1 MANGTMT
8 GTGTQIDPYLVEDVY
23 DFLSIPGGSKE
34 IYYKLTNDID
44 FNDHETYK
52 YGISGVLISNS
63 YIYIDG
69 DGHEIRNMI
78 LTGTDSKIIAKEI
91 RNVSFSNIILNT
103 IQKGAVGQIKA
114 STFNNCQFGYYSS
127 NSNLACIFSIGFG
140 TFNDCTF
147 NIGGSTYIHTMMNC
161 TFNRCHIHFNNFIH
175 TSNASSIINCDENVS
190 SSKVVFNNTY
200 ITGEIDVKNGPYT
213 TYIFYGDTNKV
224 TLNNSYVACKIT
236 TNYDYIRIMSNTA
249 NMTSTCFADKTLI
262 SKVKTDNTYRW
273 HLLTTE
279 QCKNNTYLQS
289 IGFQAFPDESV

>member
-1 MANGTMT
+1 MANGIMT
-8 GTGTQIDPYLVEDVY
+8 GSGTQIDPYLVEDVY
-23 DFLSIPGGSKE
+23 DFLAIDSAYHNP
-34 IYYKLTNDID
+34 YYKLVNDID

-52 YGISGVLISNS
+52 YGISTTLFSGETYV
-63 YIYIDG
+63 DG
-69 DGHEIRNMI
+69 DGHEVRNMI
-78 LTGTDSKIIAKEI
+78 LSGTSSKITAKEFKNI
-91 RNVSFSNIILNT
+91 SFSNIILNT

-114 STFNNCQFGYYSS
+114 STFNNCRFGYYSS

-147 NIGGSTYIHTMMNC
+147 NIAGSTYIHTMMNC

-175 TSNASSIINCDENVS
+175 TSNASFIISCDENVS

-213 TYIFYGDTNKV
+213 NYIFYGETSKV

-273 HLLTTE
+273 YLLTTE
-279 QCKNNTYLQS
+279 QCKNNAYLQS
-289 IGFQAFPDESV
+289 IGFQAFAIES

>member
-8 GTGTQIDPYLVEDVY
+8 GSGTQIDPYLVEDVY
-23 DFLSIPGGSKE
+23 DFLAIDSAYHNP
-34 IYYKLTNDID
+34 YYKLVNDID

-52 YGISGVLISNS
+52 YGISTTLFSGETYV
-63 YIYIDG
+63 DG
-69 DGHEIRNMI
+69 DGHEVRNMI
-78 LTGTDSKIIAKEI
+78 LSGTSSKITAKEFKNI
-91 RNVSFSNIILNT
+91 SFSNIILNT

-114 STFNNCQFGYYSS
+114 STFNNCRFGYYSS

-147 NIGGSTYIHTMMNC
+147 NIAGSTYIHTMMNC

-175 TSNASSIINCDENVS
+175 TSNASFIISCDENVS

-213 TYIFYGDTNKV
+213 NYIFYGETSKV

-273 HLLTTE
+273 YLLTTE
-279 QCKNNTYLQS
+279 QCKNNAYLQS
-289 IGFQAFPDESV
+289 IGFQAFAIES

>member
-8 GTGTQIDPYLVEDVY
+8 GSGTSTDPYLVEDIY
-23 DFLSIPGGSKE
+23 DFLSIPGGATV

-78 LTGTDSKIIAKEI
+78 LTGTDTKIIAKEI
-91 RNVSFSNIILNT
+91 RNVSFANIILNT

-114 STFNNCQFGYYSS
+114 STFNNCRFGYYSS

-147 NIGGSTYIHTMMNC
+147 NIAGSTYIHTMMNC

-175 TSNASSIINCDENVS
+175 TSNASFIISCDENVS

-200 ITGEIDVKNGPYT
+200 ITGEIDVKNGP
-213 TYIFYGDTNKV
+213 
-224 TLNNSYVACKIT
+224 
-236 TNYDYIRIMSNTA
+236 NYDYIRIMSNNA

-262 SKVKTDNTYRW
+262 SKVKTDYPYNW
-273 HLLTTE
+273 KLLTTE

-289 IGFQAFPDESV
+289 IGFQAFPDDSV

>member
-8 GTGTQIDPYLVEDVY
+8 GSGTQIDPYLVEDVY
-23 DFLSIPGGSKE
+23 DFLAIDSAYHNP
-34 IYYKLTNDID
+34 YYKLVNDID

-52 YGISGVLISNS
+52 YGISTTLFSGETYV
-63 YIYIDG
+63 DG
-69 DGHEIRNMI
+69 DGHEVRNMI
-78 LTGTDSKIIAKEI
+78 LSGTSSKITAKEFKNI
-91 RNVSFSNIILNT
+91 SFSNIILNT

-114 STFNNCQFGYYSS
+114 STFNSCQFGYYSS

-147 NIGGSTYIHTMMNC
+147 NIAGSTHIHTMMNC

-175 TSNASSIINCDENVS
+175 TSNASSIISCDENVS

-213 TYIFYGDTNKV
+213 NYIFYGETSKV

-273 HLLTTE
+273 YLLTTE

-289 IGFQAFPDESV
+289 IGFQAFSDESV

>member
-23 DFLSIPGGSKE
+23 DFLAIDSAYHNP
-34 IYYKLTNDID
+34 YYKLVNDID

-52 YGISGVLISNS
+52 YGISTTLFSGETYV
-63 YIYIDG
+63 DG

-114 STFNNCQFGYYSS
+114 STFNNCRFGYYSS

-147 NIGGSTYIHTMMNC
+147 NIAGSTYIHTMMNC

-175 TSNASSIINCDENVS
+175 TSNASFIISCDENVS

-213 TYIFYGDTNKV
+213 NYIFYGETSKV

-249 NMTSTCFADKTLI
+249 NMTST
-262 SKVKTDNTYRW
+262 
-273 HLLTTE
+273 
-279 QCKNNTYLQS
+279 
-289 IGFQAFPDESV
+289 

>member
-23 DFLSIPGGSKE
+23 DFLAIDSAYHNP
-34 IYYKLTNDID
+34 YYKLVNDID

-52 YGISGVLISNS
+52 YGISTTLFSGETYV
-63 YIYIDG
+63 DG
-69 DGHEIRNMI
+69 DGHEVRNMI
-78 LTGTDSKIIAKEI
+78 FSGTSSKITAKEFKNI
-91 RNVSFSNIILNT
+91 SFSNIILNT

-114 STFNNCQFGYYSS
+114 STFNSCRFGYYSS

-147 NIGGSTYIHTMMNC
+147 NIAGSTYIHTMMNC

-175 TSNASSIINCDENVS
+175 TSNASFIISCDENVS

-213 TYIFYGDTNKV
+213 NYIFYGETSKV
-224 TLNNSYVACKIT
+224 TLNNSYFACKTT
-236 TNYDYIRIMSNTA
+236 TNYDHIYIMSNTA

-262 SKVKTDNTYRW
+262 SKVKTDNTYNW
-273 HLLTTE
+273 KLLTTE

>member
-8 GTGTQIDPYLVEDVY
+8 GSGTQIDPYLVEDVY
-23 DFLSIPGGSKE
+23 DFLAIDSQYHNP
-34 IYYKLTNDID
+34 YYKLVNDID

-52 YGISGVLISNS
+52 YGISTTLFSGETYV
-63 YIYIDG
+63 DG

-175 TSNASSIINCDENVS
+175 TSNASSIISCDENSS

-200 ITGEIDVKNGPYT
+200 ITGEIDVKNGRYT
-213 TYIFYGDTNKV
+213 TYIFYGDTSKV
-224 TLNNSYVACKIT
+224 TLNNSYFACKIT
-236 TNYDYIRIMSNTA
+236 TNYDYISIMSNTA
-249 NMTSTCFADKTLI
+249 KMSSTCFADKTLI
-262 SKVKTDNTYRW
+262 SKVKTDYTYGW
-273 HLLTTE
+273 YLLTTE
-279 QCKNNTYLQS
+279 QCKNNAYLQS
-289 IGFQAFPDESV
+289 IGFQAFSDESV

>member
-23 DFLSIPGGSKE
+23 DFLAIDSAYHNP
-34 IYYKLTNDID
+34 YYKLVNDID

-52 YGISGVLISNS
+52 YGISTTLFSGETYV
-63 YIYIDG
+63 DG
-69 DGHEIRNMI
+69 DGHEVRNMI
-78 LTGTDSKIIAKEI
+78 LSGTSSKITAKEFKNI
-91 RNVSFSNIILNT
+91 SFSNIILNT

-114 STFNNCQFGYYSS
+114 STFNNCRFGYYSS

-140 TFNDCTF
+140 AFNDCTF
-147 NIGGSTYIHTMMNC
+147 NIAGSTYIHTMMNC

-175 TSNASSIINCDENVS
+175 TSNASFIISCDENVS

-213 TYIFYGDTNKV
+213 NYIFYGETSKV

-273 HLLTTE
+273 YLLTTE
-279 QCKNNTYLQS
+279 QCKNNAYLQS
-289 IGFQAFPDESV
+289 IGFQAFAIES

>member
-8 GTGTQIDPYLVEDVY
+8 GSGTQIDPYLVEDVY
-23 DFLSIPGGSKE
+23 DFLAIDSAYHNP
-34 IYYKLTNDID
+34 YYKLVNDID
-44 FNDHETYK
+44 FNDHETHK
-52 YGISGVLISNS
+52 YGISTTLFSGETYV
-63 YIYIDG
+63 DG
-69 DGHEIRNMI
+69 DGHEVRNMI
-78 LTGTDSKIIAKEI
+78 LSGTSSKITAKEFKNI
-91 RNVSFSNIILNT
+91 SFSNIILNT

-114 STFNNCQFGYYSS
+114 STFNNCRFGYYSS

-140 TFNDCTF
+140 NFNDCTF
-147 NIGGSTYIHTMMNC
+147 NIAGSTYIHTMMNC

-175 TSNASSIINCDENVS
+175 TSNASFIISCDENVS

-200 ITGEIDVKNGPYT
+200 ITGAIDVKNGPYT
-213 TYIFYGDTNKV
+213 TYIFYGETSKV

-236 TNYDYIRIMSNTA
+236 TNHDYIRIMSNNA

-273 HLLTTE
+273 YLLTTE
-279 QCKNNTYLQS
+279 QCKNNAYLQS

>member
-8 GTGTQIDPYLVEDVY
+8 GSGTQIDPYLVEDVY
-23 DFLSIPGGSKE
+23 DFLAIDSAYHNP
-34 IYYKLTNDID
+34 YYKLVNDID

-52 YGISGVLISNS
+52 YGISTTLFSGETYV
-63 YIYIDG
+63 DG
-69 DGHEIRNMI
+69 DGHEVRNMI
-78 LTGTDSKIIAKEI
+78 LNGTSSKITANEFKNI
-91 RNVSFSNIILNT
+91 SFANIILNT

-114 STFNNCQFGYYSS
+114 STFNNCRFGYYSS

-147 NIGGSTYIHTMMNC
+147 NIAGSTYIHTMMNC

-175 TSNASSIINCDENVS
+175 TSNASSIISCDENVS

-213 TYIFYGDTNKV
+213 TYIFYGDANKV
-224 TLNNSYVACKIT
+224 TLNNSYFACKIT

-262 SKVKTDNTYRW
+262 SKVKTNNVYGW
-273 HLLTTE
+273 YLLTTE

-289 IGFQAFPDESV
+289 IGFQAFPDDSV

>member
-23 DFLSIPGGSKE
+23 DFLAIDSAYHNP
-34 IYYKLTNDID
+34 YYKLVNDID

-52 YGISGVLISNS
+52 YGISITLFSGETYV
-63 YIYIDG
+63 DG
-69 DGHEIRNMI
+69 DGHEVRNMI
-78 LTGTDSKIIAKEI
+78 LSGTSSKITAKEFKNI
-91 RNVSFSNIILNT
+91 SFSNIILNT

-147 NIGGSTYIHTMMNC
+147 NIAGSNYIHTMMNC
-161 TFNRCHIHFNNFIH
+161 TFNRCHIHFNNLIH
-175 TSNASSIINCDENVS
+175 KSYASHIFGCDENVS

-200 ITGEIDVKNGPYT
+200 ITGEIDVKNGNYT
-213 TYIFYGDTNKV
+213 TNIFYGATDKV
-224 TLNNSYVACKIT
+224 TLNNSYFACKIT
-236 TNYDYIRIMSNTA
+236 TNYDHIYIMSNTA
-249 NMTSTCFADKTLI
+249 SMTSTCFADKTLI
-262 SKVKTDNTYRW
+262 SKVKTDYTYGW

-279 QCKNNTYLQS
+279 QCKDNAYLQS

>member
-8 GTGTQIDPYLVEDVY
+8 GSGTQIDPYLVEDVY
-23 DFLSIPGGSKE
+23 DFLAIDSQYHNP
-34 IYYKLTNDID
+34 YYKLVNDID

-52 YGISGVLISNS
+52 YGISTTLFSGGT
-63 YIYIDG
+63 YIDG

-114 STFNNCQFGYYSS
+114 STFNNCRFGYYSS

-147 NIGGSTYIHTMMNC
+147 NIAGSTYIHTMMNC

-175 TSNASSIINCDENVS
+175 KSNASFIISCDENVS

-213 TYIFYGDTNKV
+213 NYIFYGETSKV

-262 SKVKTDNTYRW
+262 SKVKTDNIYGW
-273 HLLTTE
+273 YLLTTE
-279 QCKNNTYLQS
+279 QCKNNAYLQS
-289 IGFQAFPDESV
+289 IGFQAFAIES

>member
-8 GTGTQIDPYLVEDVY
+8 GSGTQIDPYLVEDVY
-23 DFLSIPGGSKE
+23 DFLAIDSMYHNP
-34 IYYKLTNDID
+34 YYKLVNDID

-52 YGISGVLISNS
+52 YGISTTLFSGTTYV
-63 YIYIDG
+63 DG
-69 DGHEIRNMI
+69 DGHEVRNMI
-78 LTGTDSKIIAKEI
+78 LSGTSSKITANEF
-91 RNVSFSNIILNT
+91 RNISFSNIILNT

-114 STFNNCQFGYYSS
+114 STFNNCRFGYYSS

-147 NIGGSTYIHTMMNC
+147 NIAGSTYIHTMMNC

-200 ITGEIDVKNGPYT
+200 ITGEIDIKNGNYT
-213 TYIFYGDTNKV
+213 TYIFYGNASKV

-262 SKVKTDNTYRW
+262 SKVKTDNTYGW
-273 HLLTTE
+273 YLLTTE

-289 IGFQAFPDESV
+289 IGFQAFFDESV

>member
-8 GTGTQIDPYLVEDVY
+8 GSGIQIDPYLVEDVY
-23 DFLSIPGGSKE
+23 DFLAIDSAYHNP
-34 IYYKLTNDID
+34 YYKLVNDID
-44 FNDHETYK
+44 FNDHETHK
-52 YGISGVLISNS
+52 YGISTTLFSGETYV
-63 YIYIDG
+63 DG
-69 DGHEIRNMI
+69 DGHEVRNMI
-78 LTGTDSKIIAKEI
+78 LSGTSAKITAKEFKNI
-91 RNVSFSNIILNT
+91 SFSNIILNT

-114 STFNNCQFGYYSS
+114 STFNNCRFGYYSS

-147 NIGGSTYIHTMMNC
+147 NIAGSTNIHTMMNC

-175 TSNASSIINCDENVS
+175 NNYASYVFGCDENVS

-200 ITGEIDVKNGPYT
+200 ITGAIDVKNGNYT
-213 TYIFYGDTNKV
+213 SNIFYGEANKV

-236 TNYDYIRIMSNTA
+236 TNYDHIYIMSNTA

-262 SKVKTDNTYRW
+262 SKVKTDYTYGW
-273 HLLTTE
+273 KLLTTE
-279 QCKNNTYLQS
+279 QCKNNAYLQS

>member
-23 DFLSIPGGSKE
+23 DFLAIDSAYHNP
-34 IYYKLTNDID
+34 YYKLVNDID

-52 YGISGVLISNS
+52 YGISTTLFSGETYV
-63 YIYIDG
+63 DG
-69 DGHEIRNMI
+69 DGHEVRNMI
-78 LTGTDSKIIAKEI
+78 LSGTSSKITAKEFKNI
-91 RNVSFSNIILNT
+91 SFSNIILNT

-114 STFNNCQFGYYSS
+114 STFNNCRFGYYSS

-147 NIGGSTYIHTMMNC
+147 NIAGSTYIHTMMNC

-175 TSNASSIINCDENVS
+175 TSNASFIISCDENVS

-213 TYIFYGDTNKV
+213 NYIFYGETSKV

-273 HLLTTE
+273 YLLTTE
-279 QCKNNTYLQS
+279 QCKNNAYLQS
-289 IGFQAFPDESV
+289 IGFQAFAIES

>member
-23 DFLSIPGGSKE
+23 DFLAIDSAYHNP
-34 IYYKLTNDID
+34 YYKLVNDID

-52 YGISGVLISNS
+52 YGISTTLFSGETYV
-63 YIYIDG
+63 DG
-69 DGHEIRNMI
+69 DGHEVRNMI
-78 LTGTDSKIIAKEI
+78 LSGTSSKITAKEFKNI
-91 RNVSFSNIILNT
+91 SFSNIILNT

-114 STFNNCQFGYYSS
+114 STFNNCRFGYYSS

-147 NIGGSTYIHTMMNC
+147 NIAGSTYIHTMMNC

-175 TSNASSIINCDENVS
+175 TSNASFIISCDENVS

-200 ITGEIDVKNGPYT
+200 ITGEIDVKNGNYT
-213 TYIFYGDTNKV
+213 TNIFYGATDKV
-224 TLNNSYVACKIT
+224 TLNNSYFACKIT
-236 TNYDYIRIMSNTA
+236 TNYDHIYIMSNTA
-249 NMTSTCFADKTLI
+249 SMTSTCFADKTLI

-273 HLLTTE
+273 YLLTTE
-279 QCKNNTYLQS
+279 QCKNNAYLQS
-289 IGFQAFPDESV
+289 IGFQAFAIES

>member
-23 DFLSIPGGSKE
+23 DFLAIDSKYHNP
-34 IYYKLTNDID
+34 YYKLVNDID

-52 YGISGVLISNS
+52 YGISTTLFSGETYV
-63 YIYIDG
+63 DG
-69 DGHEIRNMI
+69 NGHEIRNMI

-114 STFNNCQFGYYSS
+114 SIFNNCQFGYYSS

-147 NIGGSTYIHTMMNC
+147 NIAGSTYIHTMMNC

-200 ITGEIDVKNGPYT
+200 ITGEIDVKRGQYT
-213 TYIFYGDTNKV
+213 IYIFYGDTSKV

-236 TNYDYIRIMSNTA
+236 TNYDHIYIMSNTA
-249 NMTSTCFADKTLI
+249 SMTSTCFADKTLI
-262 SKVKTDNTYRW
+262 SKVKTDYTYGW

-279 QCKNNTYLQS
+279 QCKNNAYLQS
-289 IGFQAFPDESV
+289 IGFQAFAIESQ

>member
-8 GTGTQIDPYLVEDVY
+8 GSGTQTDPYLVEDVY
-23 DFLSIPGGSKE
+23 DFLAIDSAYHNP
-34 IYYKLTNDID
+34 YYKLVNDID

-52 YGISGVLISNS
+52 YGISTTLFSGETYV
-63 YIYIDG
+63 DG
-69 DGHEIRNMI
+69 DGHEVRNMI
-78 LTGTDSKIIAKEI
+78 LSGTSSKITAKEFKNI
-91 RNVSFSNIILNT
+91 SFSNIILNT

-147 NIGGSTYIHTMMNC
+147 NIAGSTYIHTMMNC

-175 TSNASSIINCDENVS
+175 TSNASSIISCDENVS

-213 TYIFYGDTNKV
+213 TYIFYGNTNKV
-224 TLNNSYVACKIT
+224 TLNNSYFACKIT

-262 SKVKTDNTYRW
+262 SKVKTDNIYGW
-273 HLLTTE
+273 YLLTTE
-279 QCKNNTYLQS
+279 QCKNNAYLQS
-289 IGFQAFPDESV
+289 IGFQAFSDESV

>member
-23 DFLSIPGGSKE
+23 DFLAIDSAYHNP
-34 IYYKLTNDID
+34 YYKLVNDID

-52 YGISGVLISNS
+52 YGISTTLFSGETYV
-63 YIYIDG
+63 DG
-69 DGHEIRNMI
+69 DGHEVRNMI
-78 LTGTDSKIIAKEI
+78 LSGTSSKITAKEFKNI
-91 RNVSFSNIILNT
+91 SFSNIILNT

-114 STFNNCQFGYYSS
+114 STFNNCRFGYYSS

-140 TFNDCTF
+140 AFNDCTF
-147 NIGGSTYIHTMMNC
+147 NIAGSTYIHTMMNC

-175 TSNASSIINCDENVS
+175 TSNASFIISCDENVS

-213 TYIFYGDTNKV
+213 NYIFYGETSKV

-273 HLLTTE
+273 YLLTTE
-279 QCKNNTYLQS
+279 QCKNSAYLQS
-289 IGFQAFPDESV
+289 IGFQAFAIES